1 MTIRRLTDKIYIAS
15 QLTHASVAEA
25 VALGIKSVFCNRP
38 DGEAADQTSA
48 EQMKQWF
55 AEAGINQFI
64 YLPVTAPTINAEV
77 AAEFRSHLTD
87 AEVPVLAYCLTGT
100 RSSLLWA
107 YGAVANGMAVA
118 DAMAMARNAG
128 VDLSSFEGR
137 LQEAAAKGA

>member
-15 QLTHASVAEA
+15 QLTHTSVAEA

-38 DGEAADQTSA
+38 DGEAIDQTSA

-55 AEAGINQFI
+55 EEADITQFV
-64 YLPVTAPTINAEV
+64 YLPVTAPMINADV
-77 AAEFRSHLTD
+77 AAEFRAHLTD
-87 AEVPVLAYCLTGT
+87 ADVPVLAYCLTGT

-107 YGAVANGMAVA
+107 YGEVANGMAVA
-118 DAMAMARNAG
+118 DAIAMARNAG

-137 LQEAAAKGA
+137 LQEAAKGA